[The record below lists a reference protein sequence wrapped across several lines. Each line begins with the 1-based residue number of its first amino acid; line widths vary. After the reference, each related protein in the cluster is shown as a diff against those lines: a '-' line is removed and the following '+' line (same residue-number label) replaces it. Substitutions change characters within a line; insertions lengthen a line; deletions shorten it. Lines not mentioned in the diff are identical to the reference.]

1 MTLQVQ
7 AKKDG
12 VNKNTDFR
20 AIPAVGTSNP
30 WS

>member
-12 VNKNTDFR
+12 VNTNTDFR
-20 AIPAVGTSNP
+20 VIPAGGMSNP
-30 WS
+30 RS